1 MKPHRFDP
9 VSFAFGLL
17 FLLTGGALLSG
28 EIDLADLSGRGI
40 LVLPVLFVGVLLV
53 SVGIRRVLG
62 DRVSLPQGSGGVE
75 DAEAPADTVTLD
87 GYTSPPEP
95 P

>member
-1 MKPHRFDP
+1 MKQHRFDP

-53 SVGIRRVLG
+53 SVGIRRLLG
-62 DRVSLPQGSGGVE
+62 DRVSPGERGA
-75 DAEAPADTVTLD
+75 DAEATADTVILD
-87 GYTSPPEP
+87 GYTSPPGP

>member
-17 FLLTGGALLSG
+17 FLFTGGALLSG

-53 SVGIRRVLG
+53 AVGIRRLLG
-62 DRVSLPQGSGGVE
+62 DRVSQPSEAESAEDVE
-75 DAEAPADTVTLD
+75 MPTETLTVG

>member
-17 FLLTGGALLSG
+17 FLLTGASLLSG

-40 LVLPVLFVGVLLV
+40 LVLPVLFLGVLLV
-53 SVGIRRVLG
+53 SVGVRRVLG
-62 DRVSLPQGSGGVE
+62 DRDPAAVSDEP
-75 DAEAPADTVTLD
+75 AEELNTPAE
-87 GYTSPPEP
+87 G
-95 P
+95 

>member
-1 MKPHRFDP
+1 VKPHRFDP
-9 VSFAFGLL
+9 VAFAFGLL
-17 FLLTGGALLSG
+17 FLLTGGSLLSG

-53 SVGIRRVLG
+53 SVGIRRLLG
-62 DRVSLPQGSGGVE
+62 DRASPSE
-75 DAEAPADTVTLD
+75 SASAEETEAATETLTLG

>member
-1 MKPHRFDP
+1 MKSHRFDP
-9 VSFAFGLL
+9 VSFAFGSL

-40 LVLPVLFVGVLLV
+40 IVLPVLFVGVLLV
-53 SVGIRRVLG
+53 SVGIRRLLG
-62 DRVSLPQGSGGVE
+62 DRVTPALGAGATE
-75 DAEAPADTVTLD
+75 DAESADAVTLD

>member
-9 VSFAFGLL
+9 VAFAFGLL

-53 SVGIRRVLG
+53 SVGIRRLLG
-62 DRVSLPQGSGGVE
+62 DRVSLPPSARATE
-75 DAEAPADTVTLD
+75 DAETQADTLTLD

>member
-9 VSFAFGLL
+9 VAFAFGLL
-17 FLLTGGALLSG
+17 FLLAGGALLSG
-28 EIDLADLSGRGI
+28 KIDLADLSGRGI

-53 SVGIRRVLG
+53 AVGIRRLLG
-62 DRVSLPQGSGGVE
+62 DRVSEPSDQGSAE
-75 DAEAPADTVTLD
+75 DADTPTETLTLG

>member
-1 MKPHRFDP
+1 MKPHAFDP

-62 DRVSLPQGSGGVE
+62 DRVSRPRGEAE
-75 DAEAPADTVTLD
+75 DPEASDDTVIFD

>member
-1 MKPHRFDP
+1 MNPHRFDP

-17 FLLTGGALLSG
+17 FLLAGGALLSG
-28 EIDLADLSGRGI
+28 KVDLADLSGRGI

-53 SVGIRRVLG
+53 AVGIRRLLG
-62 DRVSLPQGSGGVE
+62 DRVSVPSEVGAD
-75 DAEAPADTVTLD
+75 DAEAATGTGTLG
-87 GYTSPPEP
+87 GYTSPPGP

>member
-53 SVGIRRVLG
+53 SVGIRRLLG
-62 DRVSLPQGSGGVE
+62 DRVSGRQEAAEVE
-75 DAEAPADTVTLD
+75 QAPADTVTLD

>member
-17 FLLTGGALLSG
+17 FLMTGGALVSG

-53 SVGIRRVLG
+53 AVGIRRLLG
-62 DRVSLPQGSGGVE
+62 DRVAAASDGS
-75 DAEAPADTVTLD
+75 DAEADEATDTHPH
-87 GYTSPPEP
+87 GS
-95 P
+95 

>member
-1 MKPHRFDP
+1 VKPHRFDP

-17 FLLTGGALLSG
+17 FLLAGGALLSG
-28 EIDLADLSGRGI
+28 EIDLADISGRGI

-53 SVGIRRVLG
+53 SVGIRRLLG
-62 DRVSLPQGSGGVE
+62 DRVSVASEAGSAQDTEGAA
-75 DAEAPADTVTLD
+75 DAATLG
-87 GYTSPPEP
+87 GYTSPGEP

>member
-17 FLLTGGALLSG
+17 FFLAGGALLSG

-53 SVGIRRVLG
+53 SVGIRRLLG
-62 DRVSLPQGSGGVE
+62 DRVSVASEAGSGQ
-75 DAEAPADTVTLD
+75 DTEAAADTATLG
-87 GYTSPPEP
+87 GYTSPREP

>member
-1 MKPHRFDP
+1 MKPHGFDP
-9 VSFAFGLL
+9 VAFAFGLL

-53 SVGIRRVLG
+53 SVGIRRLLG
-62 DRVSLPQGSGGVE
+62 DRVSIDEGGHVVVDE
-75 DAEAPADTVTLD
+75 EASADAVTLD